1 MCNTNGVVLLHG
13 FMGYGA
19 TFDGKSGVASYPFST
34 TLLVIAPEFELRLF
48 IDVSRVK
55 TNPDYDFV
63 MRSVLEGRESDYFNI
78 RQISAGLDR
87 Y

>member
-55 TNPDYDFV
+55 QTLI
-63 MRSVLEGRESDYFNI
+63 MIL
-78 RQISAGLDR
+78 
-87 Y
+87 